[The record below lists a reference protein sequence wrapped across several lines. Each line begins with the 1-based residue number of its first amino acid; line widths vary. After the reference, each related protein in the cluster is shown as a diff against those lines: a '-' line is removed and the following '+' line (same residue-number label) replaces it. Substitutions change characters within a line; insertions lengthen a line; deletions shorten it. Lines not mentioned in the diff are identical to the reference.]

1 MIVLTGFFADD
12 ENRKGSRADMGGNDW
27 AQRHDKDLING
38 RIFQEAFLEGLGPIQ
53 VSRVGH
59 DSGGMGQVLAGQL

>member
-1 MIVLTGFFADD
+1 MLSSLIADD
-12 ENRKGSRADMGGNDW
+12 EDRKGSRADVGRNDW